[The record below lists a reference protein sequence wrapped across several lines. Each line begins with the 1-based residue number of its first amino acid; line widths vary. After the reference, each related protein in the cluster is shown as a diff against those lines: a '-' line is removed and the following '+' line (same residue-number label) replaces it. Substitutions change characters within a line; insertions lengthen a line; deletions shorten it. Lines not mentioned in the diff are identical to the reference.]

1 MTRPDIP
8 VTISGD
14 PRKFEGALARM
25 RAATRS
31 TASDLTASFLRFQ
44 AAMAGPAA
52 AATAVITGLV
62 AAMKASVVSVAEL
75 SRQSRM
81 AGIDVEA
88 FQELKF
94 AAEQNRIG
102 VDTLTDGLKELGLRA
117 DEFVQTGAGSAAE
130 AFQRL
135 GYSSEELSEKLKN
148 PKELFI
154 EIIDRLQE
162 FDRAAQLRISDEV
175 FGGSAGERFVELV
188 DKGAEGLR
196 EQVKLGNEL
205 GLVLSRDVVQ
215 AAEEVDKK
223 FNLVAETI
231 RTGIKR
237 YILEAMAGWM
247 IFYNSF
253 QEFEK
258 QTDRNLQ
265 KKVDQLMTEKQAIAQ
280 QIQEAV
286 DDRKALGE
294 GGAGGILDA
303 QIGDLQERLNKL
315 NAEEDR
321 VISVLQDRSSF
332 NSAAGA
338 DPKTSRPTRDLAGD
352 YMREYREELALS
364 NRERKIASELEKILS
379 DASSRGVKL
388 TKEQAEALAR
398 QTVARQ
404 EQDEAAKKSASASER
419 AATAS
424 EEERKRVREV
434 ITELE
439 NEIAVVWK
447 SDQAKRALE
456 GSRLAGADALKE
468 EREQII
474 ALNEELYQQEEARRR
489 IEDQIEFERDL
500 TRSAIDDMKSAL
512 EDGTITWEEMG
523 DVAINVLS
531 RISDKLLDDVLDS
544 IFKVSNATAGGGGS
558 ILGALFGGL
567 FGGKSSSLGWAGGG
581 DFDPGYG
588 GARAGGGDVSPGRVY
603 KVNEWEDEFFMP
615 SKHGKVYAP
624 SKLPTDPSSGSGQ
637 GGVIR
642 LELSMSPDVE
652 ARIMENSTN
661 ASVQIVR
668 QNNKDL
674 ANYRQNGGTD

>member
-25 RAATRS
+25 RAATRT

-52 AATAVITGLV
+52 AATAVMTGLA
-62 AAMKASVVSVAEL
+62 AAMKASVTSVAEL

-102 VDTLTDGLKELGLRA
+102 VDVLTDGLKELGLRA

-196 EQVKLGNEL
+196 EQIKLGNDL
-205 GLVLSRDVVQ
+205 GLVLSREVVQ

-223 FNLVAETI
+223 FNLIADTI
-231 RTGIKR
+231 RTKVKG

-253 QEFEK
+253 QAFEK

-280 QIQEAV
+280 QINEAV
-286 DDRKALGE
+286 NDKKALGE
-294 GGAGGILDA
+294 GGATGILDA
-303 QIGDLQERLNKL
+303 QIVELRERLDKL
-315 NAEEDR
+315 NAEENR
-321 VISVLQDRSSF
+321 VISVLQDRSGF
-332 NSAAGA
+332 NAPSGA
-338 DPKTSRPTRDLAGD
+338 DPKTSRPTRDLSGD
-352 YMREYREELALS
+352 YMRQYREELALS
-364 NRERKIASELEKILS
+364 NQERKIAAELEKILS

-388 TKEQAEALAR
+388 TKEQAEELAR
-398 QTVARQ
+398 ATVARQ
-404 EQDEAAKKSASASER
+404 EQDEAAKKSAASSER

-439 NEIAVVWK
+439 NEIAVVWQ
-447 SDQAKRALE
+447 SDQAKRALQ

-468 EREQII
+468 ERDQIV

-512 EDGTITWEEMG
+512 EDGKITWEEMG
-523 DVAINVLS
+523 DIAINVLS

-544 IFKVSNATAGGGGS
+544 IFKVSNATSGGGGS
-558 ILGALFGGL
+558 ILGSLFGGL
-567 FGGKSSSLGWAGGG
+567 FGGGKSTSLGWAGGG
-581 DFDPGYG
+581 DFDASYG

-603 KVNEWEDEFFMP
+603 RVNEWEDEFFMP

-624 SKLPTDPSSGSGQ
+624 SKLPADPSSGGQ
-637 GGVIR
+637 NGNIR
-642 LELSMSPDVE
+642 IELSMSADVE
-652 ARIMENSTN
+652 ARILENSTN
-661 ASVQIVR
+661 ATVQIVR
-668 QNNKDL
+668 QNNKDQ